1 MGTLHMPRRIALIFT
16 PIVKIA
22 CPPHNNDNKNFLHTF
37 SIDGIAQETP
47 DSVPVALN
55 TVFSAT
61 GGRQPRR
68 SFAPSFRLNAS
79 TPLQRTTSLPSS
91 VTPSV
96 SLPSSLM
103 SPAGILLEPFR
114 FNHNPLQS
122 FRQNVQQALAISS
135 SPQIINPAA
144 FEHTPHDED
153 IDDFRSQSMTPVND
167 DFLLPKTPDQ
177 SNYPP
182 DPSHSDLAG
191 LHQLA
196 ATTQATL
203 SQFKG
208 PDTESVDLKAA
219 SVLSE
224 KVAKAVDFLKSI
236 ELSPF
241 DFFSALVNHRNS
253 GGVFTEFQR
262 HFFRETSKRFEKL
275 LDIFWANPKAKA
287 NFQNG
292 CFLTLFQ
299 W

>member
-1 MGTLHMPRRIALIFT
+1 M
-16 PIVKIA
+16 
-22 CPPHNNDNKNFLHTF
+22 
-37 SIDGIAQETP
+37 
-47 DSVPVALN
+47 
-55 TVFSAT
+55 VFSAT
-61 GGRQPRR
+61 GGRQPRC
-68 SFAPSFRLNAS
+68 SFAPSFRLNAN
-79 TPLQRTTSLPSS
+79 TPLQRTTSLPSP

-122 FRQNVQQALAISS
+122 LHQNVQQALATSS

-153 IDDFRSQSMTPVND
+153 IDGFCSQSMTPVND

-182 DPSHSDLAG
+182 DPSHSDLVG

-208 PDTESVDLKAA
+208 PDT
-219 SVLSE
+219 
-224 KVAKAVDFLKSI
+224 
-236 ELSPF
+236 
-241 DFFSALVNHRNS
+241 NS

-262 HFFRETSKRFEKL
+262 HFFRETSKQFEKL

-287 NFQNG
+287 KFSEWMLPHAVSMVKNCVHDEMEQAKPYFRTSTDEMMPEFLATWNIQNKVS
-292 CFLTLFQ
+292 LINMDTPNTLLKPCITNEMV
-299 W
+299 